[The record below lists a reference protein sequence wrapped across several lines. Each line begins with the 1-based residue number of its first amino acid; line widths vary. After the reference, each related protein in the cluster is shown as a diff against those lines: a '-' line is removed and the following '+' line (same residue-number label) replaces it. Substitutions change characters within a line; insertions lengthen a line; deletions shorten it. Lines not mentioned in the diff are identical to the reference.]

1 MYVCMYVQRDADMLL
16 GLEIFSSCIAENIGL
31 QHLVQQNHTLE
42 LMILSKYD
50 DGNVSCLG

>member
-1 MYVCMYVQRDADMLL
+1 MYVHTHRDADMLL

-31 QHLVQQNHTLE
+31 QHLAQQNHTLE

-50 DGNVSCLG
+50 DGIVSCLG